1 MLNDRPATDRGR
13 FITLEGGEGVG
24 KSTNLGVVCE
34 ILEKQGLEVV
44 RTREPGGTARSEGIR
59 RLLLDPA
66 EQEPLSDDAELLLI
80 FAARAQHLDQLIR
93 PALARGAWVVCDR
106 FTDATFAYQGGGRG
120 IDNAHIATLEALVQ
134 RGLQPDLTLLLDMPV
149 GAAQQRVNDRGNERD
164 RFEQE
169 RIDFFTTVREAYLR
183 RAEADP
189 ERFAII
195 DAARPL
201 KDVQQRIQ
209 EVLQSWWPSC

>member
-1 MLNDRPATDRGR
+1 MLDDRSGSGQGC

-34 ILEKQGLEVV
+34 FLESRGVEVL
-44 RTREPGGTARSEGIR
+44 RTREPGGTLRGEAIR
-59 RLLLDPA
+59 QLLLDPV

-80 FAARAQHLDQLIR
+80 FAARAQHLEQLIR

-120 IDNAHIATLEALVQ
+120 IDNARIATLEALVQ

-149 GAAQQRVNDRGNERD
+149 SAAQQRVTTRGNERD

-169 RIDFFTTVREAYLR
+169 RVDFFAAVREAYLR
-183 RAEADP
+183 RADADP

-195 DAARPL
+195 DAAQPL
-201 KDVQQRIQ
+201 QCVQQRIQ
-209 EVLQSWWPSC
+209 TVLQSWWASC